1 MIIKVT
7 RIASLS
13 VLMQRFGST
22 VRECDLD
29 CWILIRVIGR
39 FAQDRTLLLVE
50 ERALRPALQFLAL
63 RSLF

>member
-13 VLMQRFGST
+13 VLMQRFGPT
-22 VRECDLD
+22 VREYDLESDLD

-39 FAQDRTLLLVE
+39 FAQD
-50 ERALRPALQFLAL
+50 
-63 RSLF
+63 